1 MRKNIILITLSFL
14 LTSCYSTRHIN
25 TNDKILK
32 GNNITINNEKN
43 TRAKSVSKK
52 EINSIIKQK
61 PNKNILGF
69 IPFHM
74 WIYNLSNPKKNNWIN
89 SYLRKIGEKPIVL
102 DTILVEKSMRQIK
115 SHFENNGY
123 FTSKVTSNINYKKQ
137 KAYVNYNIETGKS
150 YLINEISYNNTT
162 IKNIYDLIQKH
173 KEKTEIKPGDL
184 FTYNAVNNERIKIE
198 ELLQNNGYY
207 KFSKELIYINA
218 DSIEKN
224 KINLDFGLKKLENDS
239 SIYEKFM
246 INEIHVNIDNS
257 ETIDTIKKDDIY
269 FIINQENKNHI
280 KIETIS
286 HLIRIKRDQF
296 YSKKDAEK
304 TYKNLSNLNFFKHI
318 VIEFVELNK
327 NTNKLNCII
336 HLQSPTKMYYSI
348 QAEAKRSADEGNLG
362 ISGFIQFGNNNL
374 LRGGENLN
382 GKIKVSLENRYTN
395 INENTNL
402 FNTKEVAYE
411 LQLRIPKL
419 IVPNKISNRLENK
432 FQMNT
437 NLTFS
442 FTNRTRP
449 DFSSR
454 VITQKIGYNWKNSK
468 NLQHQ
473 LNLIELSF
481 SDIGEINS
489 FIQNELIENPYLS
502 EQFEDKF
509 IPASNYIFTFNNQKI
524 YKIANYTYL
533 RTKAEISGNFFSTLG
548 SIFNLNKN
556 TDGNYIIFKN
566 PFSQYLKLDIDIRR
580 YLMFSKHSTIVIR
593 GYYGLG
599 YAYDNSDELPIQKQ
613 FFAGGVNS
621 IRAWEAFTLGP
632 GSTNE
637 SNTYATGD
645 VKLELNLE
653 YRFPLFNALK
663 SALFIDAG
671 NIWSIKNDPRKGSI
685 FQIDNFINDLA
696 IGIGTG
702 IRYDFDF
709 FVVRLDIATKLRDP
723 SITNK
728 WVNNP
733 LNGNFRYNL
742 AIGYPF

>member
-1 MRKNIILITLSFL
+1 LIKNIILITLSFL
-14 LTSCYSTRHIN
+14 LISCYSTRHIN
-25 TNDKILK
+25 THDHILK
-32 GNNITINNEKN
+32 ENNITINNEKN
-43 TRAKSVSKK
+43 NRAKGVSKK

-74 WIYNLSNPKKNNWIN
+74 WIYNLSNPEKNNWIN
-89 SYLRKIGEKPIVL
+89 SYLREIGEEPIVL
-102 DTILVEKSMRQIK
+102 DSILVEKSATQIK
-115 SHFENNGY
+115 SYFENNGY
-123 FTSKVTSNINYKKQ
+123 FTSKVTSSINYKKQ
-137 KAYVNYNIETGKS
+137 KAYVNYNIKTGKS
-150 YLINEISYNNTT
+150 YLINKITYNNTRK
-162 IKNIYDLIQKH
+162 KNIYDLIKKH
-173 KEKTEIKPGDL
+173 KTEIKPGDL
-184 FTYNAVNNERIKIE
+184 FTYNSVNNERVKIE
-198 ELLQNNGYY
+198 ELLQNNGFY

-218 DSIEKN
+218 DSIEEN

-239 SIYEKFM
+239 SIYEKFT
-246 INEIHVNIDNS
+246 INEIHINIDKS
-257 ETIDTIKKDDIY
+257 EAHDTIKYHD
-269 FIINQENKNHI
+269 FHFVINQEKKNHI
-280 KIETIS
+280 KMATIS
-286 HLIRIKRDQF
+286 NLIQIKRNQF
-296 YSKKDAEK
+296 YSRKEAEN
-304 TYKNLSNLNFFKHI
+304 TYRNLSNLNFFKHI
-318 VIEFVELNK
+318 VIEFIEITK
-327 NTNKLNCII
+327 KTNELNCII

-348 QAEAKRSADEGNLG
+348 EAEAKRSADEGNLG
-362 ISGFIQFGNNNL
+362 VSGYIQFGNNNL
-374 LRGGENLN
+374 LRGAENLN

-395 INENTNL
+395 IDDNTSL
-402 FNTKEVAYE
+402 FNTKEIAYE
-411 LQLRIPKL
+411 LQLRVPKL
-419 IVPNKISNRLENK
+419 IIPKRINSSLKQS
-432 FQMNT
+432 FQMST

-454 VITQKIGYNWKNSK
+454 VMTQKIGYNWKNSK
-468 NLQHQ
+468 YVQHQ

-489 FIQNELIENPYLS
+489 FIQNELLENPYLS

-524 YKIANYTYL
+524 YKISNYTYL
-533 RTKAEISGNFFSTLG
+533 RTKAEISGNIFATIG
-548 SIFNLNKN
+548 SIVNLNTN
-556 TDGNYIIFKN
+556 NDGNYIIFKN
-566 PFSQYLKLDIDIRR
+566 PFSQYLKLDVDIRR
-580 YLMFSKHSTIVIR
+580 YLMFSKQNTLVIR

-613 FFAGGVNS
+613 FFSGGVNS

-632 GSTNE
+632 GLINE
-637 SNTYATGD
+637 SNTYSTGD
-645 VKLELNLE
+645 IKLELNLE

-671 NIWSIKNDPRKGSI
+671 NIWSIKNDPREGSI
-685 FQIDNFINDLA
+685 FKINTFINELA
-696 IGIGTG
+696 IGVGAG

-709 FVVRLDIATKLRDP
+709 FVIRLDIATKLRDP
-723 SITNK
+723 SLTNK